1 MKAPLKAAVLLL
13 LASSPGFA
21 HKQNNKT
28 QVRPMPNTPDQVG
41 QLGYYIGT
49 WEGHGETKGGPFGK
63 AGKLSSKQTCKWFAG
78 RHHVICRGEEMG
90 PTGQRQFLNILAY
103 DENAHAYTEYS
114 VSSRGEAEY
123 DTGGSLVGGKLT
135 FIVEQDAGGKP
146 AKFQVSETH
155 VSPTLYTY
163 TAQVSVAGG
172 PWAELGEGKIR
183 KVRASSR

>member
-1 MKAPLKAAVLLL
+1 MKMLVKAAALLS
-13 LASSPGFA
+13 LAPSTGFA
-21 HKQNNKT
+21 HKQNSET
-28 QVRPMPNTPDQVG
+28 EVRPTANTPPPFR

-78 RHHVICRGEEMG
+78 GHQVICRGEEMG

-103 DENAHAYTEYS
+103 DESNHGYTEYS
-114 VSSRGEAEY
+114 VSSRGESEY
-123 DTGGSLVGGKLT
+123 DTGGSLVSGKLT
-135 FIVEQDAGGKP
+135 FVVEQDAGGKP

-163 TAQVSVAGG
+163 KAQVSVAGG
-172 PWAELGEGKIR
+172 SWTELGEGKIR
-183 KVRASSR
+183 KVRGSSR